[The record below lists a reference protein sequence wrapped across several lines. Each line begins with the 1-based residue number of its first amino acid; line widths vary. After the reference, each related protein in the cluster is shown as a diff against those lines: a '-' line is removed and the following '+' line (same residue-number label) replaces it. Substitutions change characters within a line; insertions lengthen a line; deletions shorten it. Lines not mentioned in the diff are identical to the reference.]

1 MILLKKIFWV
11 GIFVVSLFFVVIYF
25 QRYLVSREWH
35 KAVKLF
41 ENEKYVEAENI
52 YSNLYP
58 KMNWSGR
65 FLAWYADVEM
75 RLGKY
80 ESAIELYEKAK
91 FTYPSP
97 YLFEALGVGYM
108 NYQSGIER
116 KLQKT
121 KDKKQK
127 KKINQNN
134 PLNSPGIME
143 NSLTRRE
150 CMNKAVHNWMIAGNI
165 LPWRLT
171 SKFYLADFFYQVG
184 ELDEAVKYAKL
195 VVDTP
200 MKKWTKRGEDFKLKS
215 ATILM
220 ELGVECDDPGIKEY
234 K

>member
-1 MILLKKIFWV
+1 LLKKIFWV
-11 GIFVVSLFFVVIYF
+11 GVFVVSLFFVAIYF

-41 ENEKYVEAENI
+41 ENGKYVEAENI

-80 ESAIELYEKAK
+80 NQAIELYEKAK

-108 NYQSGIER
+108 NYQSGIEEHPP
-116 KLQKT
+116 KS
-121 KDKKQK
+121 
-127 KKINQNN
+127 
-134 PLNSPGIME
+134 PLEGGLPPTMG

-150 CMNKAVHNWMIAGNI
+150 CVNKAVHNWMIAGNI

-200 MKKWTKRGEDFKLKS
+200 MKKWTKRGEEFKLKS

-220 ELGVECDDPGIKEY
+220 ELGVECEDPGIREY
-234 K
+234 SNR